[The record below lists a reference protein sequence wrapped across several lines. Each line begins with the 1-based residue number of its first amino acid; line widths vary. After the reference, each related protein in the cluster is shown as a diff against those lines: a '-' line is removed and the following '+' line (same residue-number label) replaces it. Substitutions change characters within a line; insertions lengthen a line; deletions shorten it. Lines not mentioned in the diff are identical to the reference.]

1 LVIDQPALVEL
12 LHYLSDAGYRF
23 VAVTPAT
30 HARVLDRP
38 FDGKPSLRDIFGWNR
53 PFSESDID
61 ETLLALLQEARAVKN
76 DCAGKL
82 RSAIR
87 VAGLA
92 DRLFVHSGYPTDQA
106 DAVFFGPDTYR
117 FWRFVQGEFGDGA
130 RPEHVV
136 DMGAGSGVGGI
147 LASRLLGEVR
157 TTLVDVNEK
166 ALTFARANAAAVGV
180 KVECVQSDEIPDGAD
195 LVIANPPYL
204 MDEASRTYRD
214 GGGALLGGAIS
225 CAWAE
230 QALQRMRAGG
240 VMLMYTGAA
249 FADGSAPLL
258 DAVTALCRDLGAAIR
273 IDEID
278 PDVFG
283 EELACPSYSQ
293 VERIAAVGVR
303 IEKAGGG

>member
-1 LVIDQPALVEL
+1 MIDQPALVEL
-12 LHYLSDAGYRF
+12 LHYLSKGGYRF

-30 HARVLDRP
+30 HARILDRP

-61 ETLLALLQEARAVKN
+61 ETLLALLQEARAVEN

-82 RSAIR
+82 RSGIR
-87 VAGLA
+87 VASLE
-92 DRLFVHSGYPTDQA
+92 DRLFVHSAYPTDQA

-117 FWRFVQGEFGDGA
+117 FWRFVASEVSGCA

-136 DMGAGSGVGGI
+136 DMGAGSGAGGI
-147 LASRLLGEVR
+147 LASRLLGDVR

-166 ALTFARANAAAVGV
+166 ALAFARANAATAGAT
-180 KVECVQSDEIPDGAD
+180 VECVQSDEIPDGAD

-204 MDEASRTYRD
+204 MDQASRTYRD
-214 GGGALLGGAIS
+214 GGALLGGAIS
-225 CAWAE
+225 CAWVE
-230 QALQRMRAGG
+230 QALQRMRPGG

-258 DAVTALCRDLGAAIR
+258 DAVIALCRDLGAAIR

-283 EELACPSYSQ
+283 EELDCQSYSK
-293 VERIAAVGVR
+293 VERIAAIGVR
-303 IEKAGGG
+303 IEKAGGL

>member
-1 LVIDQPALVEL
+1 MIDQPALVEL
-12 LHYLSDAGYRF
+12 LHYLSKGGYRF

-53 PFSESDID
+53 PFNESDID
-61 ETLLALLQEARAVKN
+61 NSLLALLKEARAVKN

-87 VAGLA
+87 VASLE

-117 FWRFVQGEFGDGA
+117 FWRFVASELSDCA

-136 DMGAGSGVGGI
+136 DMGAGSGAAGI
-147 LASRLLGEVR
+147 LTSRLVGDVR
-157 TTLVDVNEK
+157 TTLVDVNEE
-166 ALTFARANAAAVGV
+166 ALAFARVNAAFASVT
-180 KVECVQSDEIPDGAD
+180 VECVQSDEIPEGAD

-225 CAWAE
+225 RVWAE
-230 QALQRMRAGG
+230 QALRRMRPRG

-249 FADGSAPLL
+249 FADGCSPLL
-258 DAVTALCRDLGAAIR
+258 DAVIALCGEFRASLQ

-283 EELACPSYSQ
+283 EELARPSYSK
-293 VERIAAVGVR
+293 VERVAAVGIR
-303 IEKAGGG
+303 IQKAG

>member
-1 LVIDQPALVEL
+1 
-12 LHYLSDAGYRF
+12 
-23 VAVTPAT
+23 
-30 HARVLDRP
+30 
-38 FDGKPSLRDIFGWNR
+38 
-53 PFSESDID
+53 
-61 ETLLALLQEARAVKN
+61 
-76 DCAGKL
+76 
-82 RSAIR
+82 
-87 VAGLA
+87 
-92 DRLFVHSGYPTDQA
+92 
-106 DAVFFGPDTYR
+106 
-117 FWRFVQGEFGDGA
+117 
-130 RPEHVV
+130 
-136 DMGAGSGVGGI
+136 MGAGSGVGGI
-147 LASRLLGEVR
+147 LASRLLGDVR

-166 ALTFARANAAAVGV
+166 ALTFARANAAAIGV